1 MKLILILNE
10 LPASK
15 QYPCANL
22 SGLKV
27 GLVIISK
34 SIILQLGSAK

>member
-22 SGLKV
+22 SELKV
-27 GLVIISK
+27 ELVD
-34 SIILQLGSAK
+34 